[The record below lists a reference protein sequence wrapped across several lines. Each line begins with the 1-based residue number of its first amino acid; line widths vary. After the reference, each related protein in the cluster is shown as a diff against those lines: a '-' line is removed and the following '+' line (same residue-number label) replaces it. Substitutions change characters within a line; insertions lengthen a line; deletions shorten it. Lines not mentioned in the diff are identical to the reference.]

1 MASEEHYDFIWKVVL
16 IGDTGVGKTNL
27 LSRYTRNEFDAE
39 SKTTIGVE
47 FSTRNMVIKGKTIR
61 AQIWDTAGQERYRA
75 ITSVYYRQAVGAL
88 VVYDITKKPT
98 FENLEKWLKE
108 LRQHADP
115 NVCVMIVGNKTDLQP
130 QRTILHEEGRA
141 FADEHHYSFIETSA
155 LDSTNVG
162 EAFNNLLVDIF
173 KKQVE
178 DTEAKSDTTSR
189 VVPNDNS
196 PNEGQCGC

>member
-115 NVCVMIVGNKTDLQP
+115 NVCVMIVGNKTDL
-130 QRTILHEEGRA
+130 R
-141 FADEHHYSFIETSA
+141 
-155 LDSTNVG
+155 
-162 EAFNNLLVDIF
+162 
-173 KKQVE
+173 
-178 DTEAKSDTTSR
+178 AKSTRGIQLAVFRRRTLR
-189 VVPNDNS
+189 
-196 PNEGQCGC
+196 